1 MNDELI
7 IGANRLLLLLAI
19 CLSPAGAEAQGY
31 PSKAIRIVTAEA
43 GGGNDFV
50 GRLILPGLTAGLG
63 QPVVIENRS
72 SILAAEAVSKAVPD
86 GYTVL
91 LTGSTFW
98 ISPFFRDNVPY
109 DPVRQFSPVA
119 LATSSPNILVVP
131 PSLPVKSVK
140 ELIALAR
147 ARPGDLNY
155 ATSSPGS
162 PSHLTAELFKAM
174 TGIKIVRINYKG
186 TGPALAAS
194 IGGHV
199 QIMIAPAG
207 AVAPYIKPGGRLKPL
222 AVTSAQPSALVPGLP
237 TVAATVPGYEVVS
250 IIGFFAPAG
259 TPEPVIARLNQ
270 EIARVLQRPDVKG
283 RFFSSGAEA
292 IGSTPEQFGAAMKSD
307 MAKWGKLIKD
317 AGLREE

>member
-1 MNDELI
+1 MTVAHFVSCTVV
-7 IGANRLLLLLAI
+7 GGVALLAAGGAAGQGF
-19 CLSPAGAEAQGY
+19 PAK
-31 PSKAIRIVTAEA
+31 PVRIVTADA

-50 GRLILPGLTAGLG
+50 ARLVQPGLTAGLG
-63 QPVVIENRS
+63 QPVVIENRT
-72 SILAAEAVSKAVPD
+72 SIISAEAVSKAVPD

-91 LTGSTFW
+91 LAGSTFW
-98 ISPFFRDNVPY
+98 ISPFFRDGLPY
-109 DPVRQFSPVA
+109 DPVRQFSPVS
-119 LATSSPNILVVP
+119 LAISSPNILVVP

-147 ARPGDLNY
+147 ARPGELNY

-162 PSHLTAELFKAM
+162 PSHLTAELLRAM

-186 TGPALAAS
+186 TGPALVAS

-199 QIMIAPAG
+199 QMMISPAG

-250 IIGFFAPAG
+250 IIGFFAPVG

-270 EIARVLQRPDVKG
+270 EIARVLQRPEVKE
-283 RFFSSGAEA
+283 RFFSSGAETV
-292 IGSTPEQFGAAMKSD
+292 GSTPEQFGAAMKAE
-307 MAKWGKLIKD
+307 MAKWGKLIRE